1 MVGPKQI
8 SGQLTTGQLSAC
20 WTQTAQTHSV
30 ATFDMSSL
38 SLALVVHAWI
48 TETRVLSMEKEE
60 ITAQSE
66 SQTECKSER
75 V

>member
-1 MVGPKQI
+1 MLAGH
-8 SGQLTTGQLSAC
+8 
-20 WTQTAQTHSV
+20 TAQTHSV
-30 ATFDMSSL
+30 ATFDVSSL

-48 TETRVLSMEKEE
+48 TETGTLAMEKEE

-66 SQTECKSER
+66 SETECKSKR